1 MSLID
6 KEQFINEMNT
16 RAEEEALDFR
26 DIRDMVEFAPTV
38 DAIPI
43 PEGATN
49 GDMIMAMFNCM
60 VIGISNGKVY
70 VEHIYFP
77 FDEEWWNT
85 PYKRGVEE

>member
-38 DAIPI
+38 NAIPI

-49 GDMIMAMFNCM
+49 GDMIEIMFPDRSTFNGG
-60 VIGISNGKVY
+60 IGA
-70 VEHIYFP
+70 YF
-77 FDEEWWNT
+77 DKDWWNA
-85 PYKRGVEE
+85 PYKKESEGNND